1 MLKDRNNVNTLYMK
15 IKSEVE
21 NSISYLKKKR
31 EEDPYR
37 SILDRSIFQAST
49 GSELADIPTF
59 EPWKN
64 ESNQSTFFL
73 SSFSMYSL
81 IYTYQNTL

>member
-59 EPWKN
+59 EP
-64 ESNQSTFFL
+64 
-73 SSFSMYSL
+73 
-81 IYTYQNTL
+81 